1 MERVY
6 SFVINI
12 FLGVGYSATI
22 IFLGVGELARLTS
35 GIELPRFLTNYQK

>member
-12 FLGVGYSATI
+12 FYYANQYVFFIKVVNHVWNTAEYITT
-22 IFLGVGELARLTS
+22 F
-35 GIELPRFLTNYQK
+35 IEWDSRNL

>member
-12 FLGVGYSATI
+12 FYYANQYLFI
-22 IFLGVGELARLTS
+22 IKVVNHVCNTAEYITTF
-35 GIELPRFLTNYQK
+35 IEWYLRNL

>member
-12 FLGVGYSATI
+12 FFIMQIKIYSSFCVWNTAEYITTFI
-22 IFLGVGELARLTS
+22 DWDLRNL
-35 GIELPRFLTNYQK
+35 